1 MIENHSFTV
10 EESRL
15 RIDQYLANKLPDI
28 SRSKIQNLIKL
39 GQVTINGEP
48 VKSSLILQGNE
59 AIECKFQAQI
69 KDESIAGE
77 VMDLNIIFEDDYL
90 AVINK
95 PTGLVVHPG
104 SGNWSG
110 TLLNGLVHHFNNLS
124 RQDSMR
130 PGIVHRLDKDTSGVI
145 IIAKNDKS
153 HDNLS
158 AQFSERKVKEVRTP
172 RQSNTS
178 TFIEVAND
186 TPTEY
191 AIEKIR
197 DILQSKTSIKTN
209 ERLRPLELQIYLET
223 FKLRNQKKNLLEVAK
238 LLREK
243 RLKIMKT
250 HKSRALMKD
259 ERTVKFLD
267 RRDMDY
273 YVIQRIILRYNLH
286 AKKILQNVCNGIF
299 PGQYTS

>member
-1 MIENHSFTV
+1 MARTDIFK
-10 EESRL
+10 
-15 RIDQYLANKLPDI
+15 RI
-28 SRSKIQNLIKL
+28 
-39 GQVTINGEP
+39 
-48 VKSSLILQGNE
+48 
-59 AIECKFQAQI
+59 
-69 KDESIAGE
+69 
-77 VMDLNIIFEDDYL
+77 
-90 AVINK
+90 
-95 PTGLVVHPG
+95 
-104 SGNWSG
+104 
-110 TLLNGLVHHFNNLS
+110 
-124 RQDSMR
+124 
-130 PGIVHRLDKDTSGVI
+130 
-145 IIAKNDKS
+145 KNDKVIES
-153 HDNLS
+153 RIQKYRLHYDYLKTCLDFPNDFKVDKSKYIHWKLNLVS
-158 AQFSERKVKEVRTP
+158 KLTFNQWWSKVGSDLFNKEIEQVKEVRTP

-197 DILQSKTSIKTN
+197 DILQSKTSTKTN

-223 FKLRNQKKNLLEVAK
+223 FKLRNQKKKLLEVAK

>member
-1 MIENHSFTV
+1 MPRTDIIK
-10 EESRL
+10 
-15 RIDQYLANKLPDI
+15 RI
-28 SRSKIQNLIKL
+28 
-39 GQVTINGEP
+39 
-48 VKSSLILQGNE
+48 
-59 AIECKFQAQI
+59 
-69 KDESIAGE
+69 
-77 VMDLNIIFEDDYL
+77 
-90 AVINK
+90 
-95 PTGLVVHPG
+95 
-104 SGNWSG
+104 
-110 TLLNGLVHHFNNLS
+110 
-124 RQDSMR
+124 
-130 PGIVHRLDKDTSGVI
+130 
-145 IIAKNDKS
+145 KNDKVIES
-153 HDNLS
+153 RIQKYRLHYDYLKTCLDFPNDFKVDKSKYIHWKLNLVS
-158 AQFSERKVKEVRTP
+158 KNTFNQWWTKIGSDLFNKEIKQVKEVRTP

-178 TFIEVAND
+178 TFIEVPND

-197 DILQSKTSIKTN
+197 DILQSKTSKKTS

-223 FKLRNQKKNLLEVAK
+223 FKLRKQKKQLLEVAK

-250 HKSRALMKD
+250 YKSKALMKD

-267 RRDMDY
+267 KRNMDY